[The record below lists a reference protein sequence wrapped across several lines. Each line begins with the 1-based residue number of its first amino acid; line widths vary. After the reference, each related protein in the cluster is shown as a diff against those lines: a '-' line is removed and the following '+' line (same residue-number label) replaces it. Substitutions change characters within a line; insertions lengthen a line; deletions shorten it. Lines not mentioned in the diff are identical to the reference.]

1 MTRVFRG
8 VHPFR
13 NAAGT
18 ELGVSGWLTMEQ
30 PRIDDFADV
39 TEDWQW
45 IHVDPARAAASDLG
59 TTIAHGYLVL
69 SLIPRLSAE
78 VFDFADIDRAVNYGL
93 ERVRFPAS
101 VHPGDRLR
109 ARVELVEVTDH
120 PAGALGRVRYTLELD
135 GSPRPACVAEAL
147 MLVVGAS
154 GAPRPEEVVAVTP
167 TQHLN

>member
-8 VHPFR
+8 VDAFR
-13 NAAGT
+13 DAAGA

-30 PRIDDFADV
+30 PRIDGFADV

-59 TTIAHGYLVL
+59 ATIAHGYLVL

-78 VFDFADIDRAVNYGL
+78 VFEFADIDRAVNYGL

-101 VHPGDRLR
+101 VRPGDRLR
-109 ARVELVEVTDH
+109 ARAELVEVTDH
-120 PAGALGRVRYTLELD
+120 PSGALGRVRYTLELD
-135 GSPRPACVAEAL
+135 TSTRPACVAEAL
-147 MLVVGAS
+147 MLVVGES
-154 GAPRPEEVVAVTP
+154 GAERREDVVAVTP
-167 TQHLN
+167 STT